1 MYNAL
6 HATVTSVTL
15 CIISTGYSNSSEQVI
30 AMKEVIAEL
39 PSHNRLMLGW
49 LMMHMSH
56 IVENV
61 SAVCCD
67 SE

>member
-1 MYNAL
+1 M
-6 HATVTSVTL
+6 
-15 CIISTGYSNSSEQVI
+15 

-49 LMMHMSH
+49 LMVHMSH

-67 SE
+67 SKWEGYMKTIRATVSFRETC